1 MRVGIDT
8 YSYHRFFGEIREG
21 EEDPGTRWTTWDFL
35 DRAAELG
42 VDGVS
47 LETCY
52 LDLDDPA
59 FRDRLAL
66 TLDEAGLEAVLAWG
80 HPGGLEMGRSAE
92 RLGDLVGVIDHAAA
106 IGVTLVRLV
115 VGTFTHWGREPPH
128 VSVDRLVPRVQAA
141 CRQAAEVGVRLSI
154 ETHTALPVE
163 ALAELVR
170 RVDAPNLGVVLDTA
184 NVVRVGSD
192 LMEATRLLAPL
203 TDMVHMKDLDL
214 SDAGFGDPGGVV
226 AEHVSRGRRPRP
238 SWCAGRTPVCRV
250 RGPGMR
256 GTGHAPARKRR
267 GPHSGGERRLAARGC
282 RILLDVWA
290 VWAVWRETRW

>member
-21 EEDPGTRWTTWDFL
+21 EEDPGTRWTTWDFV
-35 DRAAELG
+35 DRAAELR

-52 LDLDDPA
+52 LDLDDPT

-92 RLGDLVGVIDHAAA
+92 RLDDLLRVIDHAAA
-106 IGVTLVRLV
+106 MGVHLVRLV
-115 VGTFTHWGREPPH
+115 VGTFTHWGKEPPH
-128 VSVDRLVPRVQAA
+128 VSVERLVPSVEAA
-141 CRQAAEVGVRLSI
+141 CRHAGDAGVRLSI

-163 ALAELVR
+163 ALADLVR
-170 RVDAPNLGVVLDTA
+170 RVEAPNLGVVLDTA

-192 LMEATRLLAPL
+192 LVEAARMLAPL

-214 SDAGFGDPGGVV
+214 SEAGFGDPGGWWPCTSLGAGDLDLQGVLAELRSVGFEGLLCVELATLPPGSDDDRMV
-226 AEHVSRGRRPRP
+226 AESIAWLRE
-238 SWCAGRTPVCRV
+238 AI
-250 RGPGMR
+250 
-256 GTGHAPARKRR
+256 
-267 GPHSGGERRLAARGC
+267 RLA
-282 RILLDVWA
+282 
-290 VWAVWRETRW
+290 

>member
-35 DRAAELG
+35 DRAVELG

-47 LETCY
+47 LETCF

-66 TLDEAGLEAVLAWG
+66 TLHEAGLEAVLAWG
-80 HPGGLEMGRSAE
+80 HPGGLEMGMSAK
-92 RLGDLVGVIDHAAA
+92 RLDDLIQVIDHAAA
-106 IGVTLVRLV
+106 MGVTLVRLV

-128 VSVDRLVPRVQAA
+128 VSVERLVPRVQAA
-141 CRQAAEVGVRLSI
+141 CRHAAEVGVRLSI
-154 ETHTALPVE
+154 ETHTALPVD
-163 ALAELVR
+163 ALSDLVC
-170 RVDAPNLGVVLDTA
+170 RVEAPNLGVVLDTA

-192 LMEATRLLAPL
+192 LLEATRLLAPL

-214 SDAGFGDPGGVV
+214 SEAGFGDPGGWWPCTSLGAGDLDLQGVL
-226 AEHVSRGRRPRP
+226 AELRSVQFDGLMCVELATLPPGSDEDRMVTESIAWLREAIRP
-238 SWCAGRTPVCRV
+238 SR
-250 RGPGMR
+250 
-256 GTGHAPARKRR
+256 
-267 GPHSGGERRLAARGC
+267 
-282 RILLDVWA
+282 
-290 VWAVWRETRW
+290 

>member
-35 DRAAELG
+35 ARAAELE

-52 LDLDDPA
+52 LDLDDPT
-59 FRDRLAL
+59 FRERLGQ

-80 HPGGLEMGRSAE
+80 HPGGLEMGTSRK
-92 RLGDLVGVIDHAAA
+92 RLEDLLRVIDIAAGM
-106 IGVTLVRLV
+106 GVDLVRLV
-115 VGTFTHWGREPPH
+115 VGTYTHWGTEPAEA
-128 VSVDRLVPRVQAA
+128 SVERLVPRVTEA
-141 CRQAAEVGVRLSI
+141 CRRAADQGIRLAI
-154 ETHTALPVE
+154 ETHTALPVP
-163 ALAELVR
+163 ALAELID

-203 TDMVHMKDLDL
+203 TDMVHVKDLDL
-214 SDAGFGDPGGVV
+214 SEADSGNPGGWWPCTSLGQGDLDLEGVL
-226 AEHVSRGRRPRP
+226 AELRSVGFE
-238 SWCAGRTPVCRV
+238 GLVCV
-250 RGPGMR
+250 ELATLPPGSQEDNMVEESITWLR
-256 GTGHAPARKRR
+256 ESIGLTG
-267 GPHSGGERRLAARGC
+267 
-282 RILLDVWA
+282 
-290 VWAVWRETRW
+290 

>member
-1 MRVGIDT
+1 M
-8 YSYHRFFGEIREG
+8 
-21 EEDPGTRWTTWDFL
+21 
-35 DRAAELG
+35 
-42 VDGVS
+42 
-47 LETCY
+47 
-52 LDLDDPA
+52 
-59 FRDRLAL
+59 
-66 TLDEAGLEAVLAWG
+66 
-80 HPGGLEMGRSAE
+80 
-92 RLGDLVGVIDHAAA
+92 
-106 IGVTLVRLV
+106 RLV

-214 SDAGFGDPGGVV
+214 SDAGFGDPGGWWPSTSLGAGDLDLRGVLAELRSVGFEGLVCVELATLPPGSDEDRIV
-226 AEHVSRGRRPRP
+226 AESVDWLR
-238 SWCAGRTPVCRV
+238 
-250 RGPGMR
+250 
-256 GTGHAPARKRR
+256 
-267 GPHSGGERRLAARGC
+267 E
-282 RILLDVWA
+282 A
-290 VWAVWRETRW
+290 VGYS